1 MIIRGLNIVD
11 TRLSEDELI
20 AHLSGIIPGLTK
32 RRVSSWR
39 SKGLLPAFDIQGR
52 GAGRGRGRQVSYW
65 SQGEKIIEQA
75 VAVHEALSFFPSA
88 EEAYLPLWLFGYE
101 IHVEAARKKL
111 LEEIAAARE
120 VLAECDGSS
129 DSLEDYFFD
138 RAYDLFEALQVCD
151 RESAKEFTFEQVE
164 RFVQTLANP
173 AYDPDDP
180 PSIEW
185 QFVREHFLLPVLRER
200 VANLSLDELEQ
211 LRKDYRHVMD
221 AISLLV
227 SAFPSFPSEFPQKYV
242 VGGNVGFF
250 FVLFDLAFRRAGY
263 GDFIDRHF
271 PRLSAYIQQGLEK
284 RAAAELLDTTGLSV
298 D

>member
-1 MIIRGLNIVD
+1 MKMRGTNLD
-11 TRLSEDELI
+11 GMRLSEDDLV
-20 AHLSGIIPGLTK
+20 AYLSDIIPGLTK

-52 GAGRGRGRQVSYW
+52 GAGRGHGRQVSYW
-65 SQGEKIIEQA
+65 SQGERIIEQA
-75 VAVHEALSFFPSA
+75 VAVHEALSFYPSA

-101 IHVEAARKKL
+101 IHIETARKKL
-111 LEEIAAARE
+111 LEEIAAVRE
-120 VLAECDGSS
+120 VLAEGGGCS

-185 QFVREHFLLPVLRER
+185 QFVREHFLLPVLYER
-200 VANLSLDELEQ
+200 VANLSLDELER
-211 LRKDYRHVMD
+211 LRKDYRHVID

-227 SAFPSFPSEFPQKYV
+227 SAFPPFPSEFPQKYL

-271 PRLSAYIQQGLEK
+271 PRLSTYIQQGLEK
-284 RAAAELLDTTGLSV
+284 REAAELLETTGLSV